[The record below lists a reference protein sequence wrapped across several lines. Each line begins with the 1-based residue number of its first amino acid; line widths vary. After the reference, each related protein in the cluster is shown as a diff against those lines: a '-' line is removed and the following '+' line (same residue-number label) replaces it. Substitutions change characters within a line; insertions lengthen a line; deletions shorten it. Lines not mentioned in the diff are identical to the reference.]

1 MSVIQLLLGNIGVP
15 GGGLNA
21 LRGEPNVQGCTDMC
35 IMPADLL
42 GLDRNGWQRL
52 VDIACSFAGEAC
64 RSTENYIGR
73 EFAQTVAA
81 KFNV

>member
-1 MSVIQLLLGNIGVP
+1 MSTVGAGDNFNAGFSCALIWLG
-15 GGGLNA
+15 
-21 LRGEPNVQGCTDMC
+21 

-73 EFAQTVAA
+73 EFAQTVAT